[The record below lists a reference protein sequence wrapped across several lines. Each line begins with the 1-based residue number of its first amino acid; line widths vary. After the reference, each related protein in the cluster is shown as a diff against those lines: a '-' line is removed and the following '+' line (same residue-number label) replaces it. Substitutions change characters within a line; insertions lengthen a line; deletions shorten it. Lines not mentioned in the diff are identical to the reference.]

1 MSGRAT
7 SSGSL
12 GRHLVVCDLDGTLA
26 DIEHRLHWI
35 HREEPDWTAFFL
47 ACVDDTPIE
56 PTIVVL
62 RTLHAEGYEVV
73 LASGRGEVA
82 RQETIDWLARHGV
95 PWDRLVLRRSGDLR
109 HDDEVKA
116 EMVREHGLDPAETLV
131 VFEDRASVVKMWR
144 RLGFHVFQVAEGD
157 F

>member
-1 MSGRAT
+1 MSDRDA
-7 SSGSL
+7 SGSA
-12 GRHLVVCDLDGTLA
+12 RRRRVVCDLDGTLA

-62 RTLHAEGYEVV
+62 RALHAEGYEVV

-82 RQETIDWLARHGV
+82 RHETIDWLARHGV

-109 HDDEVKA
+109 RDDEVKA